1 MPRRHIEGTWQ
12 KNRAFSPAVVTGGGT
27 TIWVAGHGAVEDDN
41 GKSLEGDFEAPVH
54 QSFKNIE
61 RTLAAAGARLH
72 DIVTMT
78 VYTTDVRHG
87 DRFTELRKQYF
98 PAGRYP
104 ASALIT
110 VTGFARLEM
119 LVEIMPVAVI
129 GDD

>member
-12 KNRAFSPAVVTGGGT
+12 KQRAFSPAVITQGGT
-27 TIWVAGHGAVEDDN
+27 TIWVAGHGATADDA
-41 GKSLEGDFEAPVH
+41 GTSLAGDFEAQVH
-54 QSFKNIE
+54 QSFKNIA
-61 RTLAAAGARLH
+61 RTLETAGARLA

-98 PAGRYP
+98 PDGRYP

-110 VTGFARLEM
+110 VTGFAHPAM
-119 LVEIMPVAVI
+119 LIEIMPVAVI
-129 GDD
+129 GDA

>member
-12 KNRAFSPAVVTGGGT
+12 KNRAFSPAVVTEGGT

-41 GKSLEGDFEAPVH
+41 GKSLEGDFEAQVH

-110 VTGFARLEM
+110 VTGFARPEM

-129 GDD
+129 GDS